1 VYCTNLKYIIIIA
14 FITHL
19 LIDFHVIFIFNTYAI
34 VESILILSNKND
46 TFFDTSMPEQI
57 FSFIAVI
64 LINLISLFFSYLP
77 K

>member
-1 VYCTNLKYIIIIA
+1 MYCTNLKYIIIIA

-19 LIDFHVIFIFNTYAI
+19 LIDFHVIFNTYAI
-34 VESILILSNKND
+34 VESILILSSKND
-46 TFFDTSMPEQI
+46 TFFNTSMPEKI

-77 K
+77 M